1 MGAILSAFGG
11 PIAPLGTALTALG
24 SIRSAPSAPVAM
36 PGTGFIPYGS
46 LPIANQLGSAAPILG
61 GVAQAAATL
70 GPGLYKIIRGV
81 GGAARSVWKV
91 VLPSG
96 KTVSRKNAVA
106 LAKRIGVDAAAL
118 ALGISAAE
126 LASAIAEHHA
136 RPRRTRGTITRKDL
150 ATVRRTSRKL
160 NSALCALASIPRP
173 SVRRSPARV
182 CK

>member
-1 MGAILSAFGG
+1 MG
-11 PIAPLGTALTALG
+11 LTALG
-24 SIRSAPSAPVAM
+24 AATARQPAPVAR
-36 PGTGFIPYGS
+36 PGTGFIPFGS
-46 LPIANQLGSAAPILG
+46 MPIMNQLGSIPPILG
-61 GVAQAAATL
+61 GVASAAATL
-70 GPGLYKIIRGV
+70 GPGLYKIIKGV
-81 GGAARSVWKV
+81 GGAARGVWKV

-96 KTVSRKNAVA
+96 KVVSRKNAVA
-106 LAKRIGVDAAAL
+106 LAKRIGVDAAAV

-136 RPRRTRGTITRKDL
+136 RPRRSRGSITRKDL

-173 SVRRSPARV
+173 SMRRATRV

>member
-1 MGAILSAFGG
+1 MGAILSAF
-11 PIAPLGTALTALG
+11 PGTQAIGMGLTALG
-24 SIRSAPSAPVAM
+24 AATSRPVAQ
-36 PGTGFIPYGS
+36 PGTGFTPFGSIP
-46 LPIANQLGSAAPILG
+46 LANQLGQAAPILG
-61 GVAQAAATL
+61 GVAQAAAAL
-70 GPGLYKIIRGV
+70 GPGLYKIIKGV

-96 KTVSRKNAVA
+96 KVVTRKNAVA

-136 RPRRTRGTITRKDL
+136 RPRRSRGTITRKDL

-173 SVRRSPARV
+173 SVRRRAAGA
-182 CK
+182 CAK

>member
-1 MGAILSAFGG
+1 MG
-11 PIAPLGTALTALG
+11 LTALG
-24 SIRSAPSAPVAM
+24 AATARPPTVVAQ

-46 LPIANQLGSAAPILG
+46 MPIANQLGSMAPVLG
-61 GVAQAAATL
+61 GVAQAAAAL
-70 GPGLYKIIRGV
+70 GPGLYKIIKGV
-81 GGAARSVWKV
+81 GGAARNVWKV

-96 KTVSRKNAVA
+96 KTVTRKNAVA

-136 RPRRTRGTITRKDL
+136 RPRRSRGTITRKDL
-150 ATVRRTSRKL
+150 QTVRRTSRKL

-173 SVRRSPARV
+173 TVRRAARA